1 MKYIIDRFENEFAI
15 CEDENK
21 KMIEIKK
28 EDLPLNA
35 KEGDVLNLKDGTF
48 SIDSEETKKTREDN
62 FDLLNKLLNK

>member
-35 KEGDVLNLKDGTF
+35 KEGDVLNLTDGTF
-48 SIDSEETKKTREDN
+48 SIDSEETKKIREDN
-62 FDLLNKLLNK
+62 FDLLNKLLYK

>member
-35 KEGDVLNLKDGTF
+35 KEGDVLNLTDGTF
-48 SIDSEETKKTREDN
+48 SIDSEETKKIREDN

>member
-35 KEGDVLNLKDGTF
+35 KEGDVLNLTDGTF
-48 SIDSEETKKTREDN
+48 SIDSEETKKIREDN
-62 FDLLNKLLNK
+62 FDLLNKILNK

>member
-48 SIDSEETKKTREDN
+48 SIDSEETKKIKEDN